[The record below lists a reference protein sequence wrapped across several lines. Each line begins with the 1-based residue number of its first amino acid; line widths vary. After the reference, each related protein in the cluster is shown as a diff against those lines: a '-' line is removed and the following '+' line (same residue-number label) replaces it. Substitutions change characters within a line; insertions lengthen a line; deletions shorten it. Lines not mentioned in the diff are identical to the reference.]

1 MGFLVRL
8 LSGPPSHFEI
18 RKGPSSRIKIVQN
31 HLLLPDHFISDCAR
45 LFLVTSIGHL
55 NYLHIR
61 FVSDNLPTTLP
72 GASLVSFLNHGQL
85 EQERPGDGNI
95 GIDEEVVRDLLDG
108 EGLGQK

>member
-1 MGFLVRL
+1 MQL
-8 LSGPPSHFEI
+8 LSGPPSQSRLE
-18 RKGPSSRIKIVQN
+18 RGPSSNIKIVQN
-31 HLLLPDHFISDCAR
+31 HLLLPNHFISDCAG

-55 NYLHIR
+55 YDLHIR

-72 GASLVSFLNHGQL
+72 GVSLISFLNHGQL
-85 EQERPGDGNI
+85 AQERPGDGNI